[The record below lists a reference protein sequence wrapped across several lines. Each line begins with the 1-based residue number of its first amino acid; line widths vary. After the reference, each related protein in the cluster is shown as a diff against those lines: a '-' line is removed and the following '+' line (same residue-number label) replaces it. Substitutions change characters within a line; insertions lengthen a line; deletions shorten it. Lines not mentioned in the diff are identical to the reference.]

1 MRKIVIMGPPG
12 SGKGTQAKIISEKYG
27 LPHISIGDILREN
40 IMKRTEL
47 GALVKQYIDRG
58 ELVPDNII
66 IELTLNTLRNVLKE
80 FGGYILDG
88 YPRTIA
94 QAEALEQTDMKPE
107 IVIDIRLSEEECV
120 KRLTSRRYCPK
131 CGEIYNMI
139 LKPPR
144 IDEICDKC
152 GSKLLVRDDDKEDVV
167 RRRFKEYYAKTKP
180 VMDYYEK
187 LGKLRVIDGS
197 GSVNEVSRRII
208 GELGL

>member
-66 IELTLNTLRNVLKE
+66 IELTLNTLRNMLRE

-94 QAEALEQTDMKPE
+94 QAEALEQTEMKPE

-167 RRRFKEYYAKTKP
+167 RRRFKEYYVKTKP
-180 VMDYYEK
+180 VMEYYEK

-197 GSVNEVSRRII
+197 GSVDEVSRRII